1 MSMLDDDLKETFIK
15 DIKIKLE
22 SFLLDLENALD
33 DDYTS
38 YDKFQTAL
46 LKKNIADIKNY
57 TIFINSL
64 EEQ

>member
-46 LKKNIADIKNY
+46 LKKKILRI
-57 TIFINSL
+57 
-64 EEQ
+64 